1 MNKAP
6 VRGWI
11 KKGIG
16 ASKGVDGL
24 SHFIGDYALSVTMTL
39 PDSRHILLVLLFTFC
54 QVIGTMC
61 VIPDVSMAMDT
72 PVLMEEGMSC
82 PMDGTI
88 MCPPSIT
95 SSSERQ
101 VKHIAVA
108 QIDDTAVSLVPV
120 TIFAVFSS
128 LMLWAWSSAYSLVPI
143 SISSSSVL
151 RI

>member
-1 MNKAP
+1 M
-6 VRGWI
+6 I
-11 KKGIG
+11 
-16 ASKGVDGL
+16 
-24 SHFIGDYALSVTMTL
+24 FSVL
-39 PDSRHILLVLLFTFC
+39 KNIFPRVKVHPIVLVIVFAFC

-61 VIPDVSMAMDT
+61 AIPDVSMAVDL

-101 VKHIAVA
+101 VKHVA
-108 QIDDTAVSLVPV
+108 LVLVDDTPFSLAPLAM
-120 TIFAVFSS
+120 FAVFSS

>member
-1 MNKAP
+1 
-6 VRGWI
+6 
-11 KKGIG
+11 
-16 ASKGVDGL
+16 
-24 SHFIGDYALSVTMTL
+24 MTAR
-39 PDSRHILLVLLFTFC
+39 DSGYLIVVLLFTFC

-61 VIPDVSMAMDT
+61 AIPDVSMAVDL

-88 MCPPSIT
+88 MCPPTIT

-101 VKHIAVA
+101 VKHVA
-108 QIDDTAVSLVPV
+108 LVLVDDTPVSLVPLAM
-120 TIFAVFSS
+120 FAVFSS

-143 SISSSSVL
+143 SIASSSVL